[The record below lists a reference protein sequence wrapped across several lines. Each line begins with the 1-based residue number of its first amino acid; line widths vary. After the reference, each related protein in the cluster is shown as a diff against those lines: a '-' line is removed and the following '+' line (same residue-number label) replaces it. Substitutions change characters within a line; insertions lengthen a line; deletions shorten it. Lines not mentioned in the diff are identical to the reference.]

1 MNTETLIEDFCRPN
15 VGDKILIK
23 SNNDE
28 KIVSEIEFVDDTF
41 IIYTEDGFSYAEHQL
56 INLRVVS
63 LISDL
68 LYIPKPEEISSK
80 YGINFK
86 DKKNFKIQKTQKSY
100 YLFDKIRE
108 LWIKLKKSII

>member
-1 MNTETLIEDFCRPN
+1 MNTEELIKDFCRPN
-15 VGDKILIK
+15 IGDKVKIK
-23 SNNDE
+23 SNNE
-28 KIVSEIEFVDDTF
+28 KKIVSEIEFVDDTF

-68 LYIPKPEEISSK
+68 LYIPTPEEISSK
-80 YGINFK
+80 YGVTFYK
-86 DKKNFKIQKTQKSY
+86 FEKTSKKKTQKSY

-108 LWIKLKKSII
+108 LWIKLKKSIT

>member
-1 MNTETLIEDFCRPN
+1 MKTEEAIKDFVRPN
-15 VGDKILIK
+15 IGDKVKIK
-23 SNNDE
+23 SNNE
-28 KIVSEIEFVDDTF
+28 KKIVSEIEFVDGTF